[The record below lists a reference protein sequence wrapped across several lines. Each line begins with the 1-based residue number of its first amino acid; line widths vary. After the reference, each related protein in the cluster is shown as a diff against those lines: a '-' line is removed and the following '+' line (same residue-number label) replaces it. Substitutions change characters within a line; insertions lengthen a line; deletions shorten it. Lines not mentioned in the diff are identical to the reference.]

1 MRVTSKGQVT
11 IPIGIRDQFGIQP
24 NTEVRFVVRKGHVV
38 LEKAGGR
45 GTMQRP
51 SRGEAIVAR
60 LRQAARRATRSTMT
74 TDELM
79 ALTRGE

>member
-11 IPIGIRDQFGIQP
+11 IPISIRDQFGIQP

-38 LEKAGGR
+38 LEKAAGR
-45 GTMQRP
+45 GSMKRP
-51 SRGEAIVAR
+51 SRGEAIVSR
-60 LRQAARRATRSTMT
+60 LRTARRTGRSPMT
-74 TDELM
+74 TDQLI